1 MTIQEIF
8 NKQKEIMADLFPINK
23 DADLTINTSVFCPVF
38 TQNHK
43 HVIVNGNITDF
54 KKLQYLCFKGLMHTC
69 IDYADIPENK
79 EMVVAPKYKVYTP
92 DGIKYRYCKSK
103 LVNKYPHEVIK

>member
-1 MTIQEIF
+1 MTIQEVF

-43 HVIVNGNITDF
+43 HVIE
-54 KKLQYLCFKGLMHTC
+54 LCQG
-69 IDYADIPENK
+69 
-79 EMVVAPKYKVYTP
+79 
-92 DGIKYRYCKSK
+92 GI
-103 LVNKYPHEVIK
+103 